1 MLRVVPPVE
10 RDTNPAPASDP
21 APDTGLLCLALVAKT
36 LGIAVDPARLRHEQ
50 GGTEPSD
57 IVDVLRAAKGLGLK
71 ARGAKVGWKGL
82 TRLHPPA
89 ILALKDG
96 SFRVFVRIV
105 GHQALV
111 LDPTSGA
118 PETLTQYRL
127 STIWAGTAILC
138 AARAAPAEESRKFG
152 VGWIFSA
159 AGRHRKLFGE
169 AILASFVLQLFA
181 LGSPLLFQVVIDKVI
196 VHRGMTTLDVMAI
209 ALGALALFEIA
220 LTLGRGYVLTHTT
233 TRVDVELGARA
244 FRHLLGLPMSY
255 FESRRVGD
263 TVQRLKELET
273 VRGFLSGSVPTVG
286 LDALFAVVFLGV
298 MWIYSPTLTLIVI
311 AAIPVYAAI
320 SIGITPLLKSRLDE
334 RASRSAETQSMAV
347 EALSGI
353 ETIKSMAVEPALLRR
368 YEEQLA
374 EATRA
379 SFAAQQINAVG
390 SNLVNLASKLVTVAL
405 LWIGA
410 KMVIDGS
417 LSVGQLVAFNMLA
430 GRVATPILR
439 LSQLWQEMQ
448 QMRVAVKRV
457 ADIMDRRVESAGG
470 GGTRGEAPPLEG
482 EVRLESVRFR
492 YRPDGPEVLN
502 DVSLDVRAG
511 EIVGVTGPS
520 GSGKSTLAKLVQRL
534 HVPERGRVLIDGNDA
549 AGLDPAWLRRQTGIV
564 LQDNVLFS
572 RSVRENIALADPA
585 MAAGRVEWAAKLA
598 GAHEFILQLPQG
610 YDTQVGERGA
620 TLSGGQRQRLALAR
634 ALAVDPKILILDEA
648 TSSLDSES
656 ERIIHA
662 NLREIC
668 RGRTAIVIAHRLS
681 TLRLADW
688 IAVMDKGR
696 IVEIGTHDD
705 LVAKGG
711 PYAKLHRLQAGGVGN
726 AD

>member
-10 RDTNPAPASDP
+10 RDTQPAPAHSP
-21 APDTGLLCLALVAKT
+21 APDTGLLSLAVAAKA
-36 LGIAVDPARLRHEQ
+36 LGIAVDTARLRHEQ

-71 ARGAKVGWKGL
+71 ARNAKIGWKGL
-82 TRLHPPA
+82 IRLHPPA
-89 ILALKDG
+89 ILAMKDG
-96 SFRVFVRIV
+96 SFRVFVKTV
-105 GHQALV
+105 GQTALV
-111 LDPTSGA
+111 LDPARG
-118 PETLTQYRL
+118 ETESLTQYQA
-127 STIWAGTAILC
+127 SQIWAGTAILC

-152 VGWIFSA
+152 LGWIFAS
-159 AGRHRKLFGE
+159 AGRHRLLFGE

-220 LTLGRGYVLTHTT
+220 LTLARGYVLTHTT

-273 VRGFLSGSVPTVG
+273 VRAFLSGSVPTVG
-286 LDALFAVVFLGV
+286 LDALFAIVFLGV

-320 SIGITPLLKSRLDE
+320 SIGVTPLLKRRLDE
-334 RASRSAETQSMAV
+334 RASRSAETQSLAV

-379 SFAAQQINAVG
+379 SFAAQQLNAVG

-457 ADIMDRRVESAGG
+457 ADIMDRR
-470 GGTRGEAPPLEG
+470 GEATPGTARADAAPLEG
-482 EVRLESVRFR
+482 DVRLENVRFR
-492 YRPDGPEVLN
+492 YRPDGPEVLS
-502 DVSLDVRAG
+502 DVSLDVRPG

-534 HVPERGRVLIDGNDA
+534 HTPERGRVAIDGTDA
-549 AGLDPAWLRRQTGIV
+549 AGIDPAWLRRQIGVV

-585 MAAGRVEWAAKLA
+585 MPVVRIEWAAKLA

-610 YDTQVGERGA
+610 YDTPVGERGA

-656 ERIIHA
+656 ERIIHT

-711 PYAKLHRLQAGGVGN
+711 PYAKLHRIQAGGVGN